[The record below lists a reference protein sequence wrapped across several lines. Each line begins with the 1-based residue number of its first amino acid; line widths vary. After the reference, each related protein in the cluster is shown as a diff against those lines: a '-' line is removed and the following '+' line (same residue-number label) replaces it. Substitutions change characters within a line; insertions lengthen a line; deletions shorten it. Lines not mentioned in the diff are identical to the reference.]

1 MNEAEV
7 KSKLETLLGSFRER
21 RKARGSRT
29 PEKV

>member
-1 MNEAEV
+1 MNESEV

-21 RKARGSRT
+21 RKARCIRT